1 MVTWL
6 CLNFSESD
14 VRGALINSLKMDVV
28 APLQELKVRAVH
40 YLHISRFSMF
50 QILMDILLFN
60 LKETHERS
68 RKRIKEDIKSSLT
81 QYNEYSENVLPRL
94 KRLYIKRCQE
104 ADELKAA
111 GDPKINST
119 SPIISNPIL
128 PKPGVPFPQNSPTSS
143 QGAGVISTNMPT
155 SGTERGRRQSTAA
168 SQGKRDRSPS
178 SNTTSFSD
186 LAQQGGSHALKCV
199 GEYSRLNFSFL
210 FSFFFFLPTGK
221 RQLNNLRTLID
232 TRASRDGNDLTM
244 RGVRAKREADEAGD

>member
-1 MVTWL
+1 MLRLLQRQRSVDLMFDERLPDRDWTLRRTWRDVCDGLERGYSIRTSLWQQLMVIWS

-28 APLQELKVRAVH
+28 APLQELKVRPVH
-40 YLHISRFSMF
+40 YLHPSRFSMF
-50 QILMDILLFN
+50 QILIDIALFN

-143 QGAGVISTNMPT
+143 QGAGISTNMPT
-155 SGTERGRRQSTAA
+155 GGTERGRRQSTAT

-199 GEYSRLNFSFL
+199 GEYSR
-210 FSFFFFLPTGK
+210 P
-221 RQLNNLRTLID
+221 
-232 TRASRDGNDLTM
+232 
-244 RGVRAKREADEAGD
+244 